1 MGNHSAKSPTP
12 HSPLPTP
19 PTKAPRWSV
28 WLATGFGVGYL
39 PVMPGTYGSA
49 LGVLLYLGLAALAR
63 MTAHPGWVLGAATLA
78 VTALSLWVVAIAL
91 RGFREHDPQVVV
103 LDEIVGQMFALIPLP
118 LAAPATLSYW
128 LAVAAGFLFFRAL
141 DAIKPFPI
149 WKLERLPGVWGV
161 MGDDVAAGLLAAAL
175 LAGSLRFGFGL

>member
-1 MGNHSAKSPTP
+1 MGNRSVHEPTP
-12 HSPLPTP
+12 NPPLSPSP
-19 PTKAPRWSV
+19 KAPRWAV
-28 WLATGFGVGYL
+28 WLATGFGAGYL

-63 MTAHPGWVLGAATLA
+63 MTLHPGWVLGAGTVA
-78 VTALSLWVVAIAL
+78 VIVLSVCVVAIAL
-91 RGFREHDPQVVV
+91 RGFREHDPQVIV
-103 LDEIVGQMFALIPLP
+103 LDEVAGQMLALVPLP

-149 WKLERLPGVWGV
+149 WKVERLPGVWGV
-161 MGDDVAAGLLAAAL
+161 MGDDLAASLLAAAL
-175 LAGSLRFGFGL
+175 LAIALRFGFGL